1 MHPVADG
8 QSPAAPATS
17 PYCESSRPT
26 RASTDTRE
34 LPRGL
39 PWRVHGQHLL
49 LALCWCSPHGRGRTL
64 DPWQG
69 TTGRQ
74 TSCCPFSGSAHGNT
88 RHGTSECTTRNRDTH
103 THSVMVTRRATHA
116 PHGWHT
122 MPVFEGQTVMPTS
135 ARSPPLL
142 DSAAL
147 IALLRACG
155 SRNVDATGFV
165 GAGDANS
172 VYCTSRVL
180 QGKVRQARHPT
191 TWHTNVLDSLVP

>member
-1 MHPVADG
+1 
-8 QSPAAPATS
+8 
-17 PYCESSRPT
+17 
-26 RASTDTRE
+26 
-34 LPRGL
+34 
-39 PWRVHGQHLL
+39 
-49 LALCWCSPHGRGRTL
+49 
-64 DPWQG
+64 
-69 TTGRQ
+69 
-74 TSCCPFSGSAHGNT
+74 
-88 RHGTSECTTRNRDTH
+88 
-103 THSVMVTRRATHA
+103 MVTRRATHA